1 MRRYSPDG
9 KVRPS
14 SALYER
20 GVESARTYHQRAPAG
35 SRMSLEP
42 PLTGSVIRK
51 VSRETASVRSPRLR
65 ASSFIA
71 AGLTSQYAKSHSGSR
86 TSRRTRF
93 TP

>member
-1 MRRYSPDG
+1 M
-9 KVRPS
+9 RPS

-20 GVESARTYHQRAPAG
+20 GVESARTYHHRAPAG

-42 PLTGSVIRK
+42 PLTGSMMRR
-51 VSRETASVRSPRLR
+51 VSRDTARVRSPRLLR
-65 ASSFIA
+65 MSFIMS
-71 AGLTSQYAKSHSGSR
+71 GLTSQYAKSHSGSR